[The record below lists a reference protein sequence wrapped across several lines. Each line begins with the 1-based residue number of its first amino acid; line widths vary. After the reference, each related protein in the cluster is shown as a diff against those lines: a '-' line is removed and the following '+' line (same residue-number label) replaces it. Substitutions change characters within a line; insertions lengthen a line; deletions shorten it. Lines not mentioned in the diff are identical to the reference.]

1 MKNKVQCSSCG
12 AMFDDELETC
22 PYCGAIHLRG
32 AEKAYM
38 RDLGRIRDNLEDL
51 QNVKHKDS
59 CREGVFVAKLII
71 GTILTLLAL
80 TLAVYLYSAVDERAQ
95 VQQLKEAIINE
106 EKEHG
111 KAMGKYDRAYQSTKK
126 EVLDKTHHFARIS
139 RKGMLL
145 GIIGFLIILYIFIA
159 SALSGGSLEK
169 IIRRHQ
175 ASKNYDAVRS
185 QIQTY
190 LENGQYSELFEYGE
204 YYHLTDTEKGDFQA
218 YYPVFWCA
226 NSYGYVEQAV
236 QMLTD
241 YGDYKED
248 SALYLSE
255 KLADF
260 YQRTYLDQ
268 YKKYEGAISDQNRES
283 LQQMR
288 DRVSDLLV
296 EKLPLT
302 REDVEPFPE
311 MTSAQINQIIIGRLL
326 QNED

>member
-1 MKNKVQCSSCG
+1 MKN
-12 AMFDDELETC
+12 DEEL
-22 PYCGAIHLRG
+22 
-32 AEKAYM
+32 
-38 RDLGRIRDNLEDL
+38 
-51 QNVKHKDS
+51 S
-59 CREGVFVAKLII
+59 REF
-71 GTILTLLAL
+71 
-80 TLAVYLYSAVDERAQ
+80 Q
-95 VQQLKEAIINE
+95 
-106 EKEHG
+106 KEHG

-145 GIIGFLIILYIFIA
+145 GIIGFLIILYIFDA

-226 NSYGYVEQAV
+226 NSYEYVEQAV

-248 SALYLSE
+248 SELYLSE

>member
-1 MKNKVQCSSCG
+1 
-12 AMFDDELETC
+12 
-22 PYCGAIHLRG
+22 
-32 AEKAYM
+32 
-38 RDLGRIRDNLEDL
+38 
-51 QNVKHKDS
+51 
-59 CREGVFVAKLII
+59 
-71 GTILTLLAL
+71 
-80 TLAVYLYSAVDERAQ
+80 
-95 VQQLKEAIINE
+95 
-106 EKEHG
+106 
-111 KAMGKYDRAYQSTKK
+111 
-126 EVLDKTHHFARIS
+126 
-139 RKGMLL
+139 MLL
-145 GIIGFLIILYIFIA
+145 RFQEE
-159 SALSGGSLEK
+159 SLEK

-226 NSYGYVEQAV
+226 NSYEYVEQAV